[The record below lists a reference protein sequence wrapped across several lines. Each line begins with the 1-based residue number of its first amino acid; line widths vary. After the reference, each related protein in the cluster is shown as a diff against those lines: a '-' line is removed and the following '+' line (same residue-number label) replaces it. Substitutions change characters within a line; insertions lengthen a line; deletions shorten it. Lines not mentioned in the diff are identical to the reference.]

1 MTVYGRTMGVCSE
14 HAVSDQVLR
23 AALRYH
29 RAVARALRPK
39 GAWAAAWGA
48 GLLAAL
54 CIFASAGSGQSS
66 YSEDVVKAV
75 LLERIVTFLSW
86 SDSAAADA
94 KVDMVVLGR
103 GALGGEVER
112 VYNHRK
118 FAGRSVIVR
127 YVDEPQAIGKAH
139 IVIIGREHA
148 KDLTAVLRECTR
160 EGVLTVGDTP
170 GFGER
175 GVAINFYRDGTRVR
189 FEVAPSALKRARIQ
203 ASYKLLTLA
212 RVVGGP

>member
-1 MTVYGRTMGVCSE
+1 MP
-14 HAVSDQVLR
+14 AVEGMLR
-23 AALRYH
+23 PSR
-29 RAVARALRPK
+29 RAVIS
-39 GAWAAAWGA
+39 WGA
-48 GLLAAL
+48 GLLLAL
-54 CIFASAGSGQSS
+54 SIFTARASGQGS
-66 YSEDVVKAV
+66 YDEDVVKAV

-86 SDSAAADA
+86 SSPTASTQP
-94 KVDMVVLGR
+94 VDMVVLGQ
-103 GALGGEVER
+103 GTLGSEVQR
-112 VYNHRK
+112 MYGRRK
-118 FAGRSVIVR
+118 FAGRSVAVR
-127 YVDEPQAIGKAH
+127 YAESPEQIGKAH
-139 IVIIGREHA
+139 IVIIGREHERN
-148 KDLTAVLRECTR
+148 LRGVLDACSR

>member
-1 MTVYGRTMGVCSE
+1 MAGALVALLFFSG
-14 HAVSDQVLR
+14 
-23 AALRYH
+23 AASSQ
-29 RAVARALRPK
+29 P
-39 GAWAAAWGA
+39 
-48 GLLAAL
+48 
-54 CIFASAGSGQSS
+54 S

-86 SDSAAADA
+86 SAPASPETA
-94 KVDMVVLGR
+94 VELVVLGR
-103 GALGGEVER
+103 GTLGGEVER
-112 VYNHRK
+112 VYTRRK
-118 FAGRSVIVR
+118 FAGRSIAVR
-127 YVDEPQAIGKAH
+127 YAERPEQIGKAH
-139 IVIIGREHA
+139 IVIIGRDYADE
-148 KDLTAVLRECTR
+148 LRTVLGACAR

-175 GVAINFYRDGTRVR
+175 GVAINFYRDGARVR

>member
-1 MTVYGRTMGVCSE
+1 MGNG
-14 HAVSDQVLR
+14 QRR
-23 AALRYH
+23 AFI
-29 RAVARALRPK
+29 
-39 GAWAAAWGA
+39 GWAA

-54 CIFASAGSGQSS
+54 CMVSGSVSS
-66 YSEDVVKAV
+66 QPAYSEDLVKAV

-86 SDSAAADA
+86 SSAGADSA
-94 KVDMVVLGR
+94 VELVVLGE
-103 GALGGEVER
+103 GTLGSEVQR
-112 VYNHRK
+112 VYSRRK
-118 FAGRSVIVR
+118 FAGRSVAVR
-127 YVDEPQAIGKAH
+127 FAAKPEDIGKAH

-148 KDLTAVLRECTR
+148 GDLSNVLGACARS
-160 EGVLTVGDTP
+160 GVLTVGDTP

-189 FEVAPSALKRARIQ
+189 FEVAPRALKRAGIQ

>member
-1 MTVYGRTMGVCSE
+1 LWAGALVALLFFT
-14 HAVSDQVLR
+14 R
-23 AALRYH
+23 AA
-29 RAVARALRPK
+29 
-39 GAWAAAWGA
+39 
-48 GLLAAL
+48 
-54 CIFASAGSGQSS
+54 SGQPS

-86 SDSAAADA
+86 AAPASASAETT
-94 KVDMVVLGR
+94 VELVVLGR

-112 VYNHRK
+112 VYSRRK
-118 FAGRSVIVR
+118 FAGRSIAVR
-127 YVDEPQAIGKAH
+127 YAERPEQIGKAH
-139 IVIIGREHA
+139 IVIIGRDYA
-148 KDLTAVLRECTR
+148 DDLRTVLGACAR

-175 GVAINFYRDGTRVR
+175 GVAINFYRDGARVR
-189 FEVAPSALKRARIQ
+189 FEVAPSALKRARIK